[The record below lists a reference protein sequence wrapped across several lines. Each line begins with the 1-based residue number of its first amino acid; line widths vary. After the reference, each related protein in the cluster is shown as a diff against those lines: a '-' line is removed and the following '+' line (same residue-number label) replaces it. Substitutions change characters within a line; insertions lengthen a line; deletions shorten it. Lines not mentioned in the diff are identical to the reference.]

1 MVILGG
7 RQQSVGPRRPPD
19 PHIFDLELDRT
30 KPMPPKSAVLL
41 AWYEGFRGY
50 ADKGSTT
57 STTCWQAEFSIF
69 FAAFAMQHDMATTN
83 G

>member
-1 MVILGG
+1 
-7 RQQSVGPRRPPD
+7 
-19 PHIFDLELDRT
+19 
-30 KPMPPKSAVLL
+30 MPPKSAVLL

-57 STTCWQAEFSIF
+57 STACWQAEFSIF
-69 FAAFAMQHDMATTN
+69 FAAFAVQHDMATTN